1 MPIIVCYSVHI
12 MVHIQHILKVHGVQ
26 KHRLYNY
33 NVHTYCAVDLWT
45 SMTYSCCL
53 AMQGV
58 LVLCCMVQSRSLST
72 WHDPCI
78 NKTESCHLTLRR
90 APVEFGGCILRSKLR
105 AAQPNPTKSALLH
118 AQIYEWNLATKARK
132 KTDFAQEINNASY
145 LDHQMST

>member
-1 MPIIVCYSVHI
+1 
-12 MVHIQHILKVHGVQ
+12 
-26 KHRLYNY
+26 
-33 NVHTYCAVDLWT
+33 
-45 SMTYSCCL
+45 MTYSCCL

-72 WHDPCI
+72 WHDRTAAFI
-78 NKTESCHLTLRR
+78 TSNKRENRHLTLRR
-90 APVEFGGCILRSKLR
+90 APVDVGGCILRSKLR

-118 AQIYEWNLATKARK
+118 AQICEWNLATKARK